1 MKERSLSERHHQ
13 TNQLMSSGEHSYNNY
28 LEKIQCVDG
37 YLEYDSENNVWNEV
51 KNG

>member
-1 MKERSLSERHHQ
+1 
-13 TNQLMSSGEHSYNNY
+13 MSSGEHSYNNY
-28 LEKIQCVDG
+28 LKKIQCVDG